1 MRVSGRTSRI
11 VTAAALT
18 LVATVPALAQ
28 SLPSYGGASVTQ
40 CIPFANFQSVSFTD
54 PPKLNFSIAGDN
66 TIHTVTMDTGSVGV
80 AMSATNI
87 PNYDTLKTAPGAKP
101 GTQFLSSSKV
111 LWVGTW
117 VPMTV
122 TLYDRANKSVATS
135 EVFIL
140 GVEKSGR
147 CDSYQT
153 DQQICSGLP
162 APEKPV
168 LYMGVGFGQE
178 ADFQPQGTPDK
189 NVLLNLRSVNGQP
202 VADGSLNKGYIIGR
216 QGIQVG
222 LTADN
227 TAGFR
232 FAKLEPYAQY
242 PGDWMM
248 PRGCIGVNPEV
259 NRDANGPI
267 CTPANILVD
276 TGIPQSY
283 VTLPPSIQ
291 FNRVEQPDLSE
302 PTKTVNVMAPQTS
315 VAVHILDTANVSIA
329 TDAFIVGSG
338 VPNEP
343 AQVIP
348 MSTEPPPPAPKKAPF
363 INTGRHF
370 LRQYQFLYDA
380 SQGYVGMKDQ
390 PNPCGEQ

>member
-1 MRVSGRTSRI
+1 MRASGWTSRS

-18 LVATVPALAQ
+18 LVATAPALAQ
-28 SLPSYGGASVTQ
+28 GLPDYGGASVTQ
-40 CIPFANFQSVSFTD
+40 CIPFANFQPVSFTD

-87 PNYDTLKTAPGAKP
+87 PNYETLKSAPGAKP

-122 TLYDRANKSVATS
+122 TLYDRANNPVATS
-135 EVFIL
+135 EVLIL
-140 GVEKSGR
+140 GVEKSGT
-147 CDSYQT
+147 CDSYQS
-153 DQQICSGLP
+153 DQQICSNLP

-189 NVLLNLRSVNGQP
+189 NVLLNLRSMNGQP
-202 VADGSLNKGYIIGR
+202 IVDGTFNKGYIIGR

-222 LTADN
+222 LTAAN
-227 TAGFR
+227 TSGFR
-232 FAKLEPYAQY
+232 FAQLAPYPQY

-248 PRGCIGVNPEV
+248 PQGCITVNPEV
-259 NRDANGPI
+259 NRNADGPV
-267 CTPANILVD
+267 CTMANILVD

-283 VTLPPSIQ
+283 MTLPPSIQ
-291 FNRVEQPDLSE
+291 FGKVQQADLSE
-302 PTKTVNVMAPQTS
+302 PTKMVWVLAPNTS
-315 VAVHILDTANVSIA
+315 VAVQIPNAGNPIA
-329 TDAFIVGSG
+329 TDAFIVGAG
-338 VPNEP
+338 APNEP

-348 MSTEPPPPAPKKAPF
+348 SSTEPPPPAPKKAPF

-380 SQGYVGMKDQ
+380 KQGYVGMKDQ

>member
-1 MRVSGRTSRI
+1 MRFSGRTSRPL
-11 VTAAALT
+11 TAALT
-18 LVATVPALAQ
+18 LAAAAPALAQ
-28 SLPSYGGASVTQ
+28 TLPTYGGANVTQ
-40 CIPFANFQSVSFTD
+40 CIPFANFQQVSFTD
-54 PPKLNFSIAGDN
+54 PPKLNFSIAGDS

-80 AMSATNI
+80 AMSAINI
-87 PNYDTLKTAPGAKP
+87 PHYEALKTAPGAKP

-122 TLYDRANKSVATS
+122 TLYDRGNKPVATS
-135 EVFIL
+135 EVLIL

-202 VADGSLNKGYIIGR
+202 VTEGSLNKGYIIGR

-222 LTADN
+222 LTSDN

-232 FAKLEPYAQY
+232 FAKLNPYAQY

-248 PRGCIGVNPEV
+248 PQGCITVNPDQ
-259 NRDANGPI
+259 NRNANGPI

-283 VTLPPSIQ
+283 MTLPPEIQ
-291 FNRVEQPDLSE
+291 FGRVEQTDLSE
-302 PTKTVNVMAPQTS
+302 PTKTVKVLAPNTS
-315 VAVHILDTANVSIA
+315 VAVNIPNATDPIA
-329 TDAFIVGSG
+329 TDAFIVGAG
-338 VPNEP
+338 APNEP

-348 MSTEPPPPAPKKAPF
+348 SSTEPPPPAPKKAPF

-380 SQGYVGMKDQ
+380 KQGYVGMKDQ

>member
-1 MRVSGRTSRI
+1 MRFSGRTSRPVI
-11 VTAAALT
+11 AAALS
-18 LVATVPALAQ
+18 LVATAPALAQ
-28 SLPSYGGASVTQ
+28 SQPNYGGASVTQ
-40 CIPFANFQSVSFTD
+40 CIPFANFQPVSFTA
-54 PPKLNFSIAGDN
+54 PPKLNFSIAGDS

-87 PNYDTLKTAPGAKP
+87 PNYETLKSAPGAKP

-117 VPMTV
+117 VPMAV
-122 TLYDRANKSVATS
+122 TLYDRANQPVATS

-153 DQQICSGLP
+153 DQQICPGLP

-202 VADGSLNKGYIIGR
+202 IAGGTLNKGYIIGR

-222 LTADN
+222 LTAAN
-227 TAGFR
+227 IAGFR

-248 PRGCIGVNPEV
+248 PRGCITVNADQ

-283 VTLPPSIQ
+283 MTLPTAIQ
-291 FNRVEQPDLSE
+291 FDKVEQTDLSE
-302 PTKTVNVMAPQTS
+302 PTKKVGVLAPNTS
-315 VAVHILDTANVSIA
+315 VAVRIPNATDPIA
-329 TDAFIVGSG
+329 TDAFIVGAG
-338 VPNEP
+338 APNEP
-343 AQVIP
+343 AQAIP
-348 MSTEPPPPAPKKAPF
+348 SSTDTRAPF

-380 SQGYVGMKDQ
+380 TQGYVGMKDQ

>member
-1 MRVSGRTSRI
+1 MRVSDRTSR
-11 VTAAALT
+11 TASAALLT
-18 LVATVPALAQ
+18 LVATAPALAQ
-28 SLPSYGGASVTQ
+28 SQPNYGGASVSQ
-40 CIPFANFQSVSFTD
+40 CIPFANFQPVSFTD
-54 PPKLNFSIAGDN
+54 PPQLKFSIAGAG
-66 TIHTVTMDTGSVGV
+66 TIHAVTMDTGSVGV

-122 TLYDRANKSVATS
+122 TLYDRADKPVATS
-135 EVFIL
+135 GVFIL

-153 DQQICSGLP
+153 DQQICPDLP
-162 APEKPV
+162 PPEKPV

-202 VADGSLNKGYIIGR
+202 IADGMLNAGYIIGR

-222 LTADN
+222 LTAAN
-227 TAGFR
+227 TSGFR
-232 FAKLEPYAQY
+232 FTKLEAYQQY

-248 PRGCIGVNPEV
+248 PRGCITVNPDE

-283 VTLPPSIQ
+283 MTVPPSIKFEKIQ
-291 FNRVEQPDLSE
+291 QPDKSE
-302 PTKTVNVMAPQTS
+302 PNKTVGVLAPRSS
-315 VAVHILDTANVSIA
+315 VAIHIPDATNPIA
-329 TDAFIVGSG
+329 TDAFLVGG
-338 VPNEP
+338 GAPNEP

-348 MSTEPPPPAPKKAPF
+348 SSTEPPPPAVKKTPF

-380 SQGYVGMKDQ
+380 KQGYVGMKDQ

>member
-1 MRVSGRTSRI
+1 MRVSGWTSRS

-18 LVATVPALAQ
+18 LVATAPALAQ
-28 SLPSYGGASVTQ
+28 GLPAYGGASVTQ
-40 CIPFANFQSVSFTD
+40 CIPFANFQPVSFTD
-54 PPKLNFSIAGDN
+54 PPKLNFSIAGDS

-80 AMSATNI
+80 AMSAANI
-87 PNYDTLKTAPGAKP
+87 PNYQNLKSAPGAKP

-122 TLYDRANKSVATS
+122 TLYDRDNKPIATS
-135 EVFIL
+135 EVLIL

-153 DQQICSGLP
+153 DQQICPNLP

-202 VADGSLNKGYIIGR
+202 IADGTLNKGYIIGR

-232 FAKLEPYAQY
+232 FAKLNPYAQY

-248 PRGCIGVNPEV
+248 PQGCITVNPDQ
-259 NRDANGPI
+259 NRNAGGPI
-267 CTPANILVD
+267 CTTANILVD

-283 VTLPPSIQ
+283 MTLPPAIQ
-291 FNRVEQPDLSE
+291 FDKVQQADLSE
-302 PTKTVNVMAPQTS
+302 PTKTVWVLAPNTS
-315 VAVHILDTANVSIA
+315 VAVNIPNASDPIA
-329 TDAFIVGSG
+329 TDAFIVGG
-338 VPNEP
+338 GAPNEP

-348 MSTEPPPPAPKKAPF
+348 SSTEPPPPAAKKAPF
-363 INTGRHF
+363 INTGRHC
-370 LRQYQFLYDA
+370 LRQYQILDDA
-380 SQGYVGMKDQ
+380 KQGYVGMKDQ
-390 PNPCGEQ
+390 PNPCGDQ

>member
-1 MRVSGRTSRI
+1 MRLSRRTSRS
-11 VTAAALT
+11 VTAAGLA
-18 LVATVPALAQ
+18 LVAAAPALAQ
-28 SLPSYGGASVTQ
+28 GLPNYGGTDATQ
-40 CIPFANFQSVSFTD
+40 CIPFANFQPVSFTD
-54 PPKLNFSIAGDN
+54 PPMLNFSIAGDS
-66 TIHTVTMDTGSVGV
+66 TVHTVTMDTGSVGV
-80 AMSATNI
+80 AISAINI
-87 PNYDTLKTAPGAKP
+87 PNYDRLKTAPGAKP

-122 TLYDRANKSVATS
+122 TLYDRGKKAVATS
-135 EVFIL
+135 QVFIL

-153 DQQICSGLP
+153 DQQICPDLP
-162 APEKPV
+162 PPAKPV

-189 NVLLNLRSVNGQP
+189 NVLLNLRSMNGQP
-202 VADGSLNKGYIIGR
+202 VADGSMNQGYIIGR
-216 QGIQVG
+216 QGVQVG
-222 LTADN
+222 LTAAN

-232 FAKLEPYAQY
+232 FTKLEPYAQY

-248 PRGCIGVNPEV
+248 PRGCIAVNPEE
-259 NRDANGPI
+259 NRDAGGPI

-283 VTLPPSIQ
+283 MTVPPAIKFDTIQ
-291 FNRVEQPDLSE
+291 QPDKSE
-302 PTKTVNVMAPQTS
+302 PNKTVGVLAPRTS
-315 VAVHILDTANVSIA
+315 VAVHIPDAANPIA

-338 VPNEP
+338 APNEP
-343 AQVIP
+343 EQVIP
-348 MSTEPPPPAPKKAPF
+348 WGTDKRPPF

-370 LRQYQFLYDA
+370 LRQSQFLYDA
-380 SQGYVGMKDQ
+380 KQGYVGMKDQ
-390 PNPCGEQ
+390 PNPCGEH

>member
-1 MRVSGRTSRI
+1 MKFSGRTSRT

-18 LVATVPALAQ
+18 LVATAPALAQ
-28 SLPSYGGASVTQ
+28 GLPNYGGASVTQ
-40 CIPFANFQSVSFTD
+40 CIPFANFQPVSFTD
-54 PPKLNFSIAGDN
+54 PPKLNFSIAGDSS
-66 TIHTVTMDTGSVGV
+66 IHTVTMDTGSVGV

-87 PNYDTLKTAPGAKP
+87 PNYEKLKTAPGAKP

-117 VPMTV
+117 VSMTV
-122 TLYDRANKSVATS
+122 TLYDRANQPVATS
-135 EVFIL
+135 DVFIL

-153 DQQICSGLP
+153 DQQICPGLP

-202 VADGSLNKGYIIGR
+202 IADGTLNKGYVIGR

-222 LTADN
+222 LTAAN

-248 PRGCIGVNPEV
+248 PRGCITVNPDQ

-283 VTLPPSIQ
+283 MTLPTAIQ
-291 FNRVEQPDLSE
+291 FDEVEQTDLSE
-302 PTKTVNVMAPQTS
+302 PTKKVGVLAPDTS
-315 VAVHILDTANVSIA
+315 VAVRIPNAADPIA
-329 TDAFIVGSG
+329 TDAFIVGAG
-338 VPNEP
+338 APNEP

-348 MSTEPPPPAPKKAPF
+348 SSTDTRAPF

-380 SQGYVGMKDQ
+380 KQGYVGMKDQ

>member
-1 MRVSGRTSRI
+1 MKFSNLTTRT
-11 VTAAALT
+11 VTVAALS
-18 LVATVPALAQ
+18 LAAVAPTLAQ
-28 SLPSYGGASVTQ
+28 SLPSYDGASVTQ
-40 CIPFANFQSVSFTD
+40 CIPFANFQPVSFTEA
-54 PPKLNFSIAGDN
+54 PQLNFSIAGDS
-66 TIHTVTMDTGSVGV
+66 TIHSVTMDTGSVGI
-80 AMSATNI
+80 AISAANI
-87 PNYDTLKTAPGAKP
+87 PNYDQLKTAAGATA

-122 TLYDRANKSVATS
+122 TLYDRNKQPVATS
-135 EVFIL
+135 DVFVL
-140 GVEKSGR
+140 GVEQSGR
-147 CDSYQT
+147 CDTYQT
-153 DQQICSGLP
+153 DQQICPNLP
-162 APEKPV
+162 APQKPV

-202 VADGSLNKGYIIGR
+202 VAPGTLNKGYIIGR

-222 LTADN
+222 LTAAN

-232 FAKLEPYAQY
+232 FAKLQPYQQY

-248 PRGCIGVNPEV
+248 PRGCITVNPDQ

-267 CTPANILVD
+267 CTSANILVD

-283 VTLPPSIQ
+283 MTVPPTIQ
-291 FNRVEQPDLSE
+291 FNKVAQTDLSE
-302 PTKTVNVMAPQTS
+302 PTKTVNVLAPQTS
-315 VAVHILDTANVSIA
+315 VAVQIPDAVNPIA

-348 MSTEPPPPAPKKAPF
+348 SSTQPPPPATPRAPF

-380 SQGYVGMKDQ
+380 SQGYVGMKEQ

>member
-11 VTAAALT
+11 VSATLLTLATAA
-18 LVATVPALAQ
+18 PALAQ
-28 SLPSYGGASVTQ
+28 SVPNYGGASVTQ
-40 CIPFANFQSVSFTD
+40 CIPFANFQPVSFTD
-54 PPKLNFSIAGDN
+54 PPQLRFGIAGSG

-87 PNYDTLKTAPGAKP
+87 PGYDRLKTAPGAKP

-122 TLYDRANKSVATS
+122 TLYGRGDKPVATS
-135 EVFIL
+135 DVFIL

-153 DQQICSGLP
+153 DRQICPNLP
-162 APEKPV
+162 PPEKPV

-202 VADGSLNKGYIIGR
+202 VADGTLNTGYIIGR

-222 LTADN
+222 LTAAN

-232 FAKLEPYAQY
+232 FAKLEPYPQY

-248 PRGCIGVNPEV
+248 PRGCIAVNPDE
-259 NRDANGPI
+259 NRDADGPI
-267 CTPANILVD
+267 CTPANVLVD

-283 VTLPPSIQ
+283 MTVPPSIK
-291 FNRVEQPDLSE
+291 FETIRQPDKSE
-302 PTKTVNVMAPQTS
+302 PDKTVGVLAPRTS
-315 VAVHILDTANVSIA
+315 VAVHIPDSANPIA
-329 TDAFIVGSG
+329 TDAFVIGG
-338 VPNEP
+338 GAPNEP
-343 AQVIP
+343 VQVIP
-348 MSTEPPPPAPKKAPF
+348 SSTEPPPPAVRKAPF

-380 SQGYVGMKDQ
+380 KQGYVGLKDQ
-390 PNPCGEQ
+390 PNPCGEP

>member
-1 MRVSGRTSRI
+1 MRFSSRI
-11 VTAAALT
+11 SRTVTAAALT
-18 LVATVPALAQ
+18 LVAAAPALAQ
-28 SLPSYGGASVTQ
+28 SLPNYGGTGVTQ

-54 PPKLNFSIAGDN
+54 PPKLNFSIAGDS

-80 AMSATNI
+80 AISASNI
-87 PNYDTLKTAPGAKP
+87 PNYETLKTAPGAKP

-122 TLYDRANKSVATS
+122 TLYDRASKPVATS

-140 GVEKSGR
+140 GVEKSGT

-153 DQQICSGLP
+153 DQQICPGLP
-162 APEKPV
+162 APAKPV

-202 VADGSLNKGYIIGR
+202 IANGSLNAGYIIGR

-232 FAKLEPYAQY
+232 FAKLEAYAQY

-248 PRGCIGVNPEV
+248 PRGCITVNPEL
-259 NRDANGPI
+259 NRDASGPI

-283 VTLPPSIQ
+283 LTLPPAIRFDTVQ
-291 FNRVEQPDLSE
+291 QPDASE
-302 PTKTVNVMAPQTS
+302 PNKSVGVLAPRTS
-315 VAVHILDTANVSIA
+315 VAVNIPDAANPIA
-329 TDAFIVGSG
+329 VDAFIVGAG
-338 VPNEP
+338 APNEP
-343 AQVIP
+343 QQVIP
-348 MSTEPPPPAPKKAPF
+348 WSTDKRPPF

-380 SQGYVGMKDQ
+380 KQGYVGMKDQ
-390 PNPCGEQ
+390 PNGCGEQ

>member
-1 MRVSGRTSRI
+1 MRISNRASRPVI
-11 VTAAALT
+11 AAALT
-18 LVATVPALAQ
+18 LVAAVPALAQ
-28 SLPSYGGASVTQ
+28 SLPGYGGANVTQ
-40 CIPFANFQSVSFTD
+40 CIPFANFQPVSFTD
-54 PPKLNFSIAGDN
+54 PPKLNFSIAGDS

-87 PNYDTLKTAPGAKP
+87 PNYETLKTAPGAMP

-122 TLYDRANKSVATS
+122 TLYDRTNAKVATS

-140 GVEKSGR
+140 GVEKAGT
-147 CDSYQT
+147 CDSYQR
-153 DQQICSGLP
+153 DQKICPDLP
-162 APEKPV
+162 APAKPV

-202 VADGSLNKGYIIGR
+202 IADGTLNAGYIIGR

-222 LTADN
+222 LTAD
-227 TAGFR
+227 TTSGFR
-232 FAKLEPYAQY
+232 FAKLAPYAQY

-248 PRGCIGVNPEV
+248 PQGCITVNPEV

-267 CTPANILVD
+267 CTSAGILVD

-283 VTLPPSIQ
+283 VTLPPTIQ
-291 FNRVEQPDLSE
+291 FQTVDQADLSE
-302 PTKTVNVMAPQTS
+302 PTKTVKVLAPGTS
-315 VAVHILDTANVSIA
+315 VAVNIPNAADPVAI
-329 TDAFIVGSG
+329 DAFIIGAG
-338 VPNEP
+338 APNEP

-348 MSTEPPPPAPKKAPF
+348 SSTEPPPPAPKKAPF

-370 LRQYQFLYDA
+370 LRQSQFLYDA
-380 SQGYVGMKDQ
+380 KQGYVGMKDQ

>member
-1 MRVSGRTSRI
+1 MRHSGWSTRTAT
-11 VTAAALT
+11 VAALAVAAA
-18 LVATVPALAQ
+18 APALAQ

-40 CIPFANFQSVSFTD
+40 CIPFANFQPVSFTD
-54 PPKLNFSIAGDN
+54 PPQLNFSIAGDKFV
-66 TIHTVTMDTGSVGV
+66 HSVTMDTGSVGI
-80 AMSATNI
+80 AISATNI
-87 PNYDTLKTAPGAKP
+87 PNYERLKTSAGATA

-117 VPMTV
+117 APMTV
-122 TLYDRANKSVATS
+122 TLYDRAKKPVATS
-135 EVFIL
+135 DVLVL
-140 GVEKSGR
+140 GVEQAGR

-153 DQQICSGLP
+153 DQQICPNLP
-162 APEKPV
+162 PPEKPV

-202 VADGSLNKGYIIGR
+202 IATGTLNKGYIIGR

-232 FAKLEPYAQY
+232 FAKLQPYQQY

-248 PRGCIGVNPEV
+248 PRGCVTVDPDR
-259 NRDANGPI
+259 NRDANGPV

-276 TGIPQSY
+276 TGVPQSY
-283 VTLPPSIQ
+283 MTLPHAIRFDTVQ
-291 FNRVEQPDLSE
+291 QPDKSE
-302 PTKTVNVMAPQTS
+302 PNKTVGVLAPRTS
-315 VAVHILDTANVSIA
+315 VAVHIPDAVNPIA
-329 TDAFIVGSG
+329 SDAFIVGDRA
-338 VPNEP
+338 PNEP
-343 AQVIP
+343 EQVIP
-348 MSTEPPPPAPKKAPF
+348 WSTDKRPPF

-370 LRQYQFLYDA
+370 LRQHQFLYDA
-380 SQGYVGMKDQ
+380 KQGYVGMKDQ

>member
-1 MRVSGRTSRI
+1 MPARFRSVPQLPGSTRTLNHWGLPHDGRTAGCG
-11 VTAAALT
+11 AA
-18 LVATVPALAQ
+18 
-28 SLPSYGGASVTQ
+28 
-40 CIPFANFQSVSFTD
+40 
-54 PPKLNFSIAGDN
+54 
-66 TIHTVTMDTGSVGV
+66 
-80 AMSATNI
+80 
-87 PNYDTLKTAPGAKP
+87 P

-122 TLYDRANKSVATS
+122 TLHDRAKTPVATS
-135 EVFIL
+135 DVFVL
-140 GVEKSGR
+140 GVEKAGR

-153 DQQICSGLP
+153 DQKICPGLP

-168 LYMGVGFGQE
+168 LHMGVGFGQE

-202 VADGSLNKGYIIGR
+202 VAPGTLNTGYIIGR

-222 LTADN
+222 LTAAN

-232 FAKLEPYAQY
+232 FAKLQPYQQH

-248 PRGCIGVNPEV
+248 PRGCITVNPNR
-259 NRDANGPI
+259 NRDADGPI

-283 VTLPPSIQ
+283 MTLPPDIRFGTVQ
-291 FNRVEQPDLSE
+291 QPDKS
-302 PTKTVNVMAPQTS
+302 APDKSVGVLAPRSS
-315 VAVHILDTANVSIA
+315 VAVHIPDAVTPIA
-329 TDAFIVGSG
+329 TDAFIVGDRA
-338 VPNEP
+338 PNEP
-343 AQVIP
+343 EQVIP
-348 MSTEPPPPAPKKAPF
+348 WSTGKRPPF

-380 SQGYVGMKDQ
+380 AQGYVGMKEQ
-390 PNPCGEQ
+390 PNPCGEE

>member
-1 MRVSGRTSRI
+1 MRFSGRTSRT

-18 LVATVPALAQ
+18 LVATAPALAQ

-40 CIPFANFQSVSFTD
+40 CIPFANFQPVSFTD
-54 PPKLNFSIAGDN
+54 PPKLNFSIAGDS

-87 PNYDTLKTAPGAKP
+87 PNYEVLKTAPGAKP

-122 TLYDRANKSVATS
+122 TLYDRANNKVATS

-140 GVEKSGR
+140 GVEKSGT
-147 CDSYQT
+147 CDSYQH
-153 DQQICSGLP
+153 DQQICPDLP
-162 APEKPV
+162 APAKPV

-202 VADGSLNKGYIIGR
+202 IADGSLNAGYIIGR

-222 LTADN
+222 LTAAN
-227 TAGFR
+227 TSGFR
-232 FAKLEPYAQY
+232 FAKLTPYAQY

-248 PRGCIGVNPEV
+248 PQGCIAVNPEV

-267 CTPANILVD
+267 CTSANILVD

-283 VTLPPSIQ
+283 VTLPPTIQ
-291 FNRVEQPDLSE
+291 FDTVEQTDLSE
-302 PTKTVNVMAPQTS
+302 PTKTVKVLAPKTS
-315 VAVHILDTANVSIA
+315 VAVNIPNAADPIA
-329 TDAFIVGSG
+329 IDAFLVGAG
-338 VPNEP
+338 APNEP

-348 MSTEPPPPAPKKAPF
+348 SSTEPPPPAPKKTPF

-380 SQGYVGMKDQ
+380 KQGYVGMKDQ
-390 PNPCGEQ
+390 PNLCGEQ

>member
-1 MRVSGRTSRI
+1 MRLSNLTTRT
-11 VTAAALT
+11 VTVAALSLAAA
-18 LVATVPALAQ
+18 APALAQ
-28 SLPSYGGASVTQ
+28 SLPSYDGASVTQ
-40 CIPFANFQSVSFTD
+40 CIPFANFQPVSFTD
-54 PPKLNFSIAGDN
+54 APQLNFSIAGDS
-66 TIHTVTMDTGSVGV
+66 TVHSVTMDTGSVGI
-80 AMSATNI
+80 AISATNI
-87 PNYDTLKTAPGAKP
+87 PNYEQLKKAAGATA

-122 TLYDRANKSVATS
+122 TLHDRNKMPVATS
-135 EVFIL
+135 DVLAL
-140 GVEKSGR
+140 GVEQSGR

-153 DQQICSGLP
+153 DQQICPNLP

-202 VADGSLNKGYIIGR
+202 VAPGTLNKGYIIGR

-222 LTADN
+222 LTAAN

-232 FAKLEPYAQY
+232 FAKLQPYQQY

-248 PRGCIGVNPEV
+248 PRGCITVNPDR
-259 NRDANGPI
+259 NRDANGLV

-283 VTLPPSIQ
+283 MTVPSAIKFDTVQ
-291 FNRVEQPDLSE
+291 QPDKSE
-302 PTKTVNVMAPQTS
+302 PNKAVGVLAPQTS
-315 VAVHILDTANVSIA
+315 VAVHIPDAASPIV
-329 TDAFIVGSG
+329 TDAFIVGG
-338 VPNEP
+338 GAPNEP
-343 AQVIP
+343 EQVIP
-348 MSTEPPPPAPKKAPF
+348 WSTDKRPPF

>member
-1 MRVSGRTSRI
+1 MEFFTSATRS
-11 VTAAALT
+11 VTAAALS
-18 LVATVPALAQ
+18 LAVAGPALAQ
-28 SLPSYGGASVTQ
+28 SQPSHDGASVTQ
-40 CIPFANFQSVSFTD
+40 CIPFANFQPVSFTD
-54 PPKLNFSIAGDN
+54 APQLNFSIAGDS
-66 TIHTVTMDTGSVGV
+66 TIHSVTMDTGSVGI
-80 AMSATNI
+80 AISASNI
-87 PNYDTLKTAPGAKP
+87 PNYEQLKTAAGATA

-122 TLYDRANKSVATS
+122 TLYDRNKQPVATS
-135 EVFIL
+135 EVFVL
-140 GVEKSGR
+140 GVEQAGK

-153 DQQICSGLP
+153 DQKICPNLP
-162 APEKPV
+162 APQKPV

-189 NVLLNLRSVNGQP
+189 NVLLNLNSVNGQP
-202 VADGSLNKGYIIGR
+202 IAPGALNKGYIIGR

-222 LTADN
+222 LTAAN

-232 FAKLEPYAQY
+232 FAKLQPYQQY

-248 PRGCIGVNPEV
+248 PRGCITVNPNE
-259 NRDANGPI
+259 NRDAIGPI

-283 VTLPPSIQ
+283 MTVPPTIKFDTVQ
-291 FNRVEQPDLSE
+291 QPDRSE
-302 PTKTVNVMAPQTS
+302 PSKTVGVLAPQTS
-315 VAVHILDTANVSIA
+315 VAVQIPDAANPIA
-329 TDAFIVGSG
+329 TDAFIVGG
-338 VPNEP
+338 GAPNEP
-343 AQVIP
+343 EQVIP
-348 MSTEPPPPAPKKAPF
+348 WSTDKRPPF

-380 SQGYVGMKDQ
+380 SQGYLGMKDQ